1 MKSHQSFTFQ
11 RLKLQKSQLSP
22 FIAGLI
28 IATVVVSFIA
38 IPISFKTGVYAEQT
52 GQTPES
58 GAISRIK
65 QAYDMLGTLDY
76 GSEVS
81 SSLGDWGAMWN
92 RLISAAEWTP
102 DATVTNDKVV
112 LGETFYANS
121 RTQDTGTLALTGDA
135 TVNDVMTGKTYY
147 GNTFNKQTGTW
158 SFLGNASTSDVL
170 TGKTFYGNSS
180 TLLTGTA
187 KAPTDFSLQ
196 QFNEYDDYEGTIS
209 GSVDANPAIA
219 VDDYEGDEAIWT
231 NTLPLTGGTEV
242 WKDERTGLS
251 WSHQIGSF
259 QNKFPNQDH
268 SSCDF
273 FNEALYPNRADYPGT
288 DIDCGQ
294 TTGVDDAINQ
304 CAKLELDGD
313 NDGIV
318 ETNWYLPTQKELM
331 MAYIDGMYNQAGS
344 GAGQTKLANAATF
357 TTTNYF
363 WSSSEVSNLPTRA
376 WYVGLASGGTTGIP
390 KTGTYAVRCVARD

>member
-1 MKSHQSFTFQ
+1 MKFHNLFTFS
-11 RLKLQKSQLSP
+11 RIKKEQKY
-22 FIAGLI
+22 FVAGIAVTALLTI
-28 IATVVVSFIA
+28 FVVV
-38 IPISFKTGVYAEQT
+38 PITFKTGVYAEQT

-65 QAYDMLGTLDY
+65 QAYDMLTALNY

-102 DATVTNDKVV
+102 DATVTADKVILGEEFYSDSRTKQTGTWDFLGNANANHV
-112 LGETFYANS
+112 FTGETFYNS
-121 RTQDTGTLALTGDA
+121 SNTL
-135 TVNDVMTGKTYY
+135 
-147 GNTFNKQTGTW
+147 QTGTW

-187 KAPTDFSLQ
+187 KVPIDFSLQ
-196 QFNEYDDYEGTIS
+196 QFNEYDDWEGTIS

-219 VDDYEGDEAIWT
+219 VDDYEGDESVWT
-231 NTLPLTGGTEV
+231 NTLPLTGGKEV

-251 WSHQIGSF
+251 WSHQIGTF
-259 QNKFPNQDH
+259 QNKFPDQDH

-273 FNEALYPNRADYPGT
+273 FNEALYPNRGDYPGT

-294 TTGVDDAINQ
+294 TAGVDDAINQ

-313 NDGIV
+313 NDGIA